1 MTGSKWDP
9 AQREVPKPDTITEAM
24 EHSQKG
30 SSMTALWKTQQA
42 SERVK
47 CRYIHP
53 TKEENQLTLV
63 VELGKVERT

>member
-1 MTGSKWDP
+1 MTS
-9 AQREVPKPDTITEAM
+9 
-24 EHSQKG
+24 
-30 SSMTALWKTQQA
+30 LWKTQQA